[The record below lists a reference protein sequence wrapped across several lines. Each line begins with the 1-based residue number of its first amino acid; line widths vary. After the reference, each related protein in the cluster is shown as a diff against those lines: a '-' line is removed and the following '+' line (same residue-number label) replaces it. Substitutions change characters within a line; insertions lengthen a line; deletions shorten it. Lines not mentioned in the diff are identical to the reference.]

1 MSLIRW
7 FKRLGIWLD
16 HRTLVKRGE
25 WGNTPVTLLWCLD
38 QIKTFSFKDSDRK
51 VLKNLEIFTPAP
63 SIDLLLQAVGVYNT
77 AMSQSE
83 TLPDL
88 QFTSKETARFR
99 TLDEF
104 FVDVN
109 GVPLSLEDVC
119 HVIDR
124 ELRTWINTYRILFSM
139 EHPNFEY
146 YERRSQWLFYDFRE
160 ILTQILFALDSE
172 LEYLRSH

>member
-1 MSLIRW
+1 MLFGRW
-7 FKRLGIWLD
+7 FKRLGIRMD

-38 QIKTFSFKDSDRK
+38 QIKTCSLGDSDRK
-51 VLKNLEIFTPAP
+51 ALKNLEIFTPAP
-63 SIDLLLQAVGVYNT
+63 SIDLMVQAASVYNV
-77 AMSQSE
+77 AMAQRE

-88 QFTSKETARFR
+88 LFTTQETARFR

-119 HVIDR
+119 RVIDHQ
-124 ELRTWINTYRILFSM
+124 LRAWIDTYCLLFSL

-146 YERRSQWLFYDFRE
+146 YERRSQWLFSDFRE
-160 ILTQILFALDSE
+160 ILTQILFALDPE
-172 LEYLRSH
+172 LDYLRSP